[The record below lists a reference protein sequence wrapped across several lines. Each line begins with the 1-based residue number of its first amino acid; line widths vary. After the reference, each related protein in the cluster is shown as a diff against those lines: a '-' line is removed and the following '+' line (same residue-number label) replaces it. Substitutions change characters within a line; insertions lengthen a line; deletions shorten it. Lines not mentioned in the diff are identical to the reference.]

1 MAILPSLA
9 PNGKATPSREITSP
23 SYREILMV
31 PIDSAFDPNASGNVY
46 AMAYEPDGRRS
57 WSAGLL
63 PPSVDEAQN
72 IARLEAI
79 SGAADGWNPDASG
92 DVYAIALQPDGKII
106 VGGGFTNIGGQP
118 RNRIARLDTKLERP
132 IPSIRMR
139 ISMFFQSWRCQT
151 AGYCRLRIQ

>member
-1 MAILPSLA
+1 
-9 PNGKATPSREITSP
+9 
-23 SYREILMV
+23 MV

-46 AMAYEPDGRRS
+46 AIALQPDGKILVGGTFAAIGGQARN
-57 WSAGLL
+57 
-63 PPSVDEAQN
+63 N

-118 RNRIARLDTKLERP
+118 RNRIARLDTTTG
-132 IPSIRMR
+132 
-139 ISMFFQSWRCQT
+139 T
-151 AGYCRLRIQ
+151 ADSFNPNANLDVLSNPGVARRQDIGGRRIQQYRWADEDLYRAP